1 MLGSWVLKRTFE
13 RLFEQAKFQKFKCLG
28 WLPEGGG
35 GGGRW
40 ELSFELIGTFKYI
53 LNKWVRF
60 KIRVLKKNPNL

>member
-35 GGGRW
+35 GGGGDG
-40 ELSFELIGTFKYI
+40 S
-53 LNKWVRF
+53 
-60 KIRVLKKNPNL
+60 